1 MASEEFSTWQRI
13 RSYQMESGRFD
24 VNSPNSISK
33 SVAIAV
39 DMAGKTSLLLLGG
52 SVLPVWGETILG
64 LTVFSR
70 HGDRTSKHYSGY
82 SLTNLGF
89 QQNFQTGSFYRDLYL
104 ASGSSKQIL
113 GISEDKY
120 VTSQIWASAPDQTV
134 LANTATAFLQGLY
147 PPLDQLDPQIATNT
161 LNNGTKYTNPL
172 NGYQYVQLHGPGTE
186 SPNTIWIKG
195 DDGCPVATA
204 AAASFETSEEFIT
217 RDAATKSFYQQFWPQ
232 ISDVFDYE
240 QSELGY
246 ARAYDIF
253 DLINVAQIHN
263 SSEAERVTAEQLFQ
277 LRTLADSAEFGGSFN
292 ASQPARSIGAQTL
305 AGAILNQ
312 LNQTVTSKGKLKFS
326 LLAGSYDTFLAF
338 FGLTELTA
346 VDSNFYGLPDYAS
359 TMAFEVLTDKN
370 VDAFPSSVDDLKVR
384 FLFRNGSDVSAP
396 LTPFP
401 LFGQQ
406 EQTLTWTDFVARVSK
421 VAITSAEKW
430 CSVCKS
436 KQAFCAAYDPSLSS
450 GSIGAQTTAGGS
462 NMNTQMNMG
471 GSGMSNAVAGVIGA
485 MVTLGTVAVAGFLFY
500 LLTRRRERVP
510 AASCAKSIDS
520 TEKGSLSLSSGTHA

>member
-1 MASEEFSTWQRI
+1 
-13 RSYQMESGRFD
+13 
-24 VNSPNSISK
+24 
-33 SVAIAV
+33 
-39 DMAGKTSLLLLGG
+39 MAGKTSILLLGS

-70 HGDRTSKHYSGY
+70 HGDRTSKHYAGY

-104 ASGSSKQIL
+104 ESGSPKQIL

-147 PPLDQLDPQIATNT
+147 PPLDQLDRQIATNT
-161 LNNGTKYTNPL
+161 INNGTQYTSPL
-172 NGYQYVQLHGPGTE
+172 NGYQYVLLHEPGTD

-195 DDGCPVATA
+195 DDGCPAV
-204 AAASFETSEEFIT
+204 AASAETFETSEEFMT

-232 ISDVFDYE
+232 LSDVYDFK

-246 ARAYDIF
+246 GRAYDIF

-263 SSEAERVTAEQLFQ
+263 SSASENVTAEQLFQ
-277 LRTLADSAEFGGSFN
+277 LRTLADSAEFDGNFN
-292 ASQPARSIGAQTL
+292 ASQPARSIGSQTL

-312 LNQTVTSKGKLKFS
+312 LNQTVTGKGKLKFS

-338 FGLTELTA
+338 FGLTQLTA
-346 VDSNFYGLPDYAS
+346 VDPNFYGLPDYAS
-359 TMAFEVLTDKN
+359 TMAFEILTDKN

-384 FLFRNGSDVSAP
+384 FLFRNGSDVGAP
-396 LTPFP
+396 LKAFP
-401 LFGQQ
+401 LFGQK
-406 EQTLTWTDFVARVSK
+406 EETLTWTNFVARISK
-421 VAITSAEKW
+421 VAITSTEKW
-430 CSVCKS
+430 CSTCKS

-450 GSIGAQTTAGGS
+450 GSIGAQSTSTGGGAD
-462 NMNTQMNMG
+462 MNMDMSG
-471 GSGMSNAVAGVIGA
+471 GNMSNALAGVIGA
-485 MVTLGTVAVAGFLFY
+485 MVTLATVAVAGLFFY
-500 LLTRRRERVP
+500 LLTRKKKRQTP
-510 AASCAKSIDS
+510 ARSSADS
-520 TEKGSLSLSSGTHA
+520 VGSVEKGSLSSSRAHA